1 MAYLPF
7 YSGRDETLE
16 ALSDAQFV
24 APAAKTVDLHS
35 VNHRNSFLYVFDYQ
49 TKYGDFPQVI
59 FAADVEHTYL
69 HLNQSKRPIIFF
81 WLHFSHFKKL
91 HCPTFDAFKSFNY
104 RFFCQWKNVSPI
116 NYISSKIFFSSS
128 KNSDRDAFMVKI
140 WHTFSVRH

>member
-81 WLHFSHFKKL
+81 
-91 HCPTFDAFKSFNY
+91 
-104 RFFCQWKNVSPI
+104 
-116 NYISSKIFFSSS
+116 
-128 KNSDRDAFMVKI
+128 
-140 WHTFSVRH
+140 